1 MRQLIS
7 IILHQLYYFKVMG
20 TVVQLK
26 NRINNSYSDLKTAL
40 EDKLVLVEEKIKT
53 KLSSKVEL
61 VDEMTKYHLK
71 TGGKKLRALLTLQ
84 SAKLC
89 GYSKG
94 TRDVNLAACVELIH
108 AATLMH
114 DDVIDNGEIRRG
126 KKTLNRIWG
135 NQSSILVGDYLLS
148 RCFEIMVDD
157 GDQEVLKLLSSTSA
171 EISQGEV
178 LQLQHKGEIDMLEET
193 YLKIISAKTASL
205 FAAATKVGSILS
217 KKENKTKEA
226 LEFYGKNLGLTFQI
240 ADDALD
246 YNSELKLFGK
256 EIGNDFYES
265 KITLPI
271 ILLYQK
277 ANQNEKEDL
286 KKFFE
291 KKDRSEN
298 EFSQVLILIKKYN
311 IINECYR
318 KAEHFINLAS
328 NSLSIFKES
337 KEKEILKNLTS
348 FSLERSF

>member
-1 MRQLIS
+1 
-7 IILHQLYYFKVMG
+7 MG

-40 EDKLVLVEEKIKT
+40 EDKLVLVEEKIKS

-61 VDEMTKYHLK
+61 VDEMTKYHIR

-135 NQSSILVGDYLLS
+135 NQSSILVGDYILS
-148 RCFEIMVDD
+148 RCFEMMVDD
-157 GDQEVLKLLSSTSA
+157 GDEEVLKLLSSTSA

-217 KKENKTKEA
+217 NKESKTKEA
-226 LEFYGKNLGLTFQI
+226 LEYYGKNLGLTFQI

-256 EIGNDFYES
+256 EIGNDFYEG

-277 ANQNEKEDL
+277 ANQNEKKYL

-298 EFSQVLILIKKYN
+298 EFNQVLILIKKYD
-311 IINECYR
+311 IVNECYR

-328 NSLSIFKES
+328 NSLSIFEET
-337 KEKEILKNLTS
+337 KEKEILKKLTS